1 MVYLIEN
8 KFLIKQKIL
17 LIVNNN
23 IMKMIKYTT
32 IIMTVLFFSCVSCK
46 AQALQQNVQN
56 EIIGT
61 WIAEDDTK
69 VKLIFNTNGVL
80 SEYYD
85 NELMD
90 TYDYSISHQCG
101 TESDNNAWFLKTS
114 DQNELD
120 IRCYELYGANPNNN
134 GILSIRDMITGK
146 IFIYNKQ

>member
-23 IMKMIKYTT
+23 IMKMIKYTS
-32 IIMTVLFFSCVSCK
+32 ILITVFFFSCIYCK
-46 AQALQQNVQN
+46 AQALQENVQN

-69 VKLIFNTNGVL
+69 VKLIFNTSGVL
-80 SEYYD
+80 SDYYD

-90 TYDYSISHQCG
+90 TYDYSISHLCG
-101 TESDNNAWFLKTS
+101 SESDNKAWFLRTS
-114 DQNELD
+114 NQNELE
-120 IRCYELYGANPNNN
+120 IRCYELYGANPNNSQ
-134 GILSIRDMITGK
+134 ILSIRDMTTGK
-146 IFIYNKQ
+146 IFIYNKG